1 VWTADAIA
9 SELVAGHRSQEEAQA
24 VVATISLGG
33 RAGQVASSPDGNCVY
48 VLVADAVKVINRA
61 HHIVATYRTG
71 PDPKNIIVSAD
82 GTRLYITGYDGCTS
96 IISTADNTVKTF
108 VLDRLSTAEVVSA
121 DGNYIYMAH
130 SKTIG
135 DTQSNRISIIGADGT
150 RVAVVPVDGHTTG
163 LGASPDGSHL
173 YVSARRSLSSL
184 DWRGLITVI
193 DTDTHRIVDK
203 IAVELAPDTV
213 TVSPDGAFLYATH
226 YHNNAVSIMDV
237 DTRAITRWMFDDAPI
252 DLAVSPNGACAYVTN
267 LHSLAVF
274 DTAANLVK
282 ITSVGALPRATR
294 LSADGKRAYVL
305 DFDQKTI
312 RALDTA
318 DNSIVGTL
326 KVGGHPEAM
335 TLTPNGE
342 FLYLTDYRNGTAT
355 VISTARL
362 KH

>member
-1 VWTADAIA
+1 MSHLPNDPDDDISRHAWQPCPNCHHGHECRQCRNNQNCQIHRQHLLNSKGSRVSLQCPRCAHVWMDDVIA
-9 SELVAGHRSQEEAQA
+9 GELVAGHRSQEEAQA
-24 VVATISLGG
+24 VGATISLGG

-48 VLVADAVKVINRA
+48 VLVADAVKVINRS

-82 GTRLYITGYDGCTS
+82 GTRLYVTGYDGCTS

-108 VLDRLSTAEVVSA
+108 VLERLSTAEVVSA

-130 SKTIG
+130 SGTTG
-135 DTQSNRISIIGADGT
+135 GTQSNRISIIGADGT

-213 TVSPDGAFLYATH
+213 TVSPDGAHLYATH
-226 YHNNAVSIMDV
+226 YHNNAVSIMDLHIGGGV
-237 DTRAITRWMFDDAPI
+237 SHHHGLHRA
-252 DLAVSPNGACAYVTN
+252 
-267 LHSLAVF
+267 
-274 DTAANLVK
+274 
-282 ITSVGALPRATR
+282 
-294 LSADGKRAYVL
+294 
-305 DFDQKTI
+305 
-312 RALDTA
+312 
-318 DNSIVGTL
+318 
-326 KVGGHPEAM
+326 E
-335 TLTPNGE
+335 
-342 FLYLTDYRNGTAT
+342 
-355 VISTARL
+355 
-362 KH
+362 